1 MTHMKTKIFAIV
13 SCAVLLMAAGCKDKN
28 HPGPS
33 QAEPLTGSVE
43 TPAWADLLFIVS
55 VK

>member
-1 MTHMKTKIFAIV
+1 MTHMKTKIFAII
-13 SCAVLLMAAGCKDKN
+13 SCAVLLAAGCKDKN